1 MSATAATDL
10 EFRQVSRALRVTFAD
25 GGQFD
30 IPYELLRVESP
41 SAEVRGHGGTP
52 ILVVGK
58 ENVGVTDAK
67 PVGRYAVRIEFD
79 DGHATGLY
87 TWELLR
93 RLGQDQDA
101 LMSAYRVRCAAR

>member
-1 MSATAATDL
+1 MTATDL
-10 EFRQVSRALRVTFAD
+10 EFRQASRALRVTFAD
-25 GGQFD
+25 GAQFD

-52 ILVVGK
+52 KLVVGK
-58 ENVGVTDAK
+58 EHVGVTDAK
-67 PVGRYAVRIEFD
+67 PVGRYALRIVFD

-93 RLGQDQDA
+93 RLGQDRDA
-101 LMSAYRVRCAAR
+101 LMSAYRARCAAR